1 MTATA
6 SDPDT
11 TTVAAPRRLP
21 TVLAVLVVR
30 GDEGALRGCLAS
42 LAAQTYPRMAVL
54 AVDDA
59 SSDASHDILVEA
71 LGDGRVMRNDQ
82 PEGFARSVAG
92 ALATPVAAQADHLLL
107 LHDDVALDPD
117 AVSRLVE
124 ATMIPGVER
133 VGIVG
138 AKVVDWDRPRVLRD
152 VGRSADRFGHP
163 FSSLQPDELDQ
174 GQFDRVLEVLTVDGC
189 AMLVSREVW
198 QELGLFDERLG
209 DGADLD
215 VCWRA
220 RVAGWRV
227 VMTPLARVRHRGA
240 GDDAGV
246 RRYDE
251 DRVAL
256 ATILKN
262 YSWWTLMKV
271 FAVGIPL
278 TVVRLVYLTLSRR
291 FEEAADVMRAW
302 GWNVAHLPG
311 TLRRRRSVQKARTVR
326 DRALHRY
333 TESAGLR
340 LPRWFQTAER
350 IFEEQRGF
358 GDDDD
363 TGIRTIR
370 DRTTSLVV
378 AHPVIVAS
386 TIGVVI
392 AAVVIRDLLG
402 PEPLAGAAFPSFP
415 ATPGG
420 FFAEL
425 VSAYRTTGVGGSLAS
440 TPALAVLGAISF
452 ATFGSTGIA
461 EKVVLAG
468 APALGAILM
477 YRAAIRRTG
486 RPGPS
491 VVAAASYAVSA
502 LVLWAFSEG
511 RIGLLVGIAVVPP
524 LIERVAVAFDA
535 DEPVDG
541 ARRLAAGLAVTLA
554 VGIAFWPGIG
564 LAAVVVVA
572 VELVFG
578 RRRGRGLAVAGAG
591 AVGAAVLVFPF
602 VPTLVSGG
610 GLAAS
615 STIGTADPV
624 ELGRLALGGGPGT
637 WVAAWFLPIAAVV
650 AFTLVRAPF
659 RAPAWRAAIL
669 AAAGL
674 ALSWASAAGWLPMPV
689 SNPPAYAGL
698 ALVAEALLVAYGLS
712 SALGGLDREAFGLR
726 QVATA
731 LLASILVAGFVL
743 QSIAA
748 MTGRRATGALDRVP
762 AAWAVIDSSARG
774 AFRVLWVGG
783 PSGRP
788 FPPPGGDPQTVVE
801 SGEATLRASLTD
813 RSGTSALDVA
823 RPLAGPG
830 AEALWSS
837 VGEVL
842 AGGTT
847 HGGALLAPFG
857 VRYVVA
863 ADGDLPAAAAQRLEA
878 QTDLDRIPASGLV
891 IFRNAAALPIGGVFP
906 DDGALAASVRSAD
919 AETLQ
924 RLQGSRGDPLERVEG
939 GWDGSGDGSLVA
951 LSTEFDEAWELDGL
965 DATPIRSFGWA
976 TAFDE
981 APTEVHVRYGTQ
993 LPRTVAM
1000 LVLAALWAA
1009 ALWITRKPVAR

>member
-11 TTVAAPRRLP
+11 ATVVAPRRLP

-30 GDEGALRGCLAS
+30 DGEAALRECLAS
-42 LAAQTYPRMAVL
+42 LAGQTYPRL
-54 AVDDA
+54 AILAIDDA
-59 SSDASHDILVEA
+59 SSDTSHESLVQA
-71 LGDGRVMRNDQ
+71 LGHGRVLRNER
-82 PEGFARSVAG
+82 PEGFARSVAR
-92 ALATPVAAQADHLLL
+92 ALSTPVAAKAEHLLL
-107 LHDDVALDPD
+107 LHDDVALDAD

-138 AKVVDWDRPRVLRD
+138 AKVVEWDRPRVLRD

-198 QELGLFDERLG
+198 QGLGLFDERLG

-227 VMTPLARVRHRGA
+227 VMTPLARVRHRGPA
-240 GDDAGV
+240 GGEGV
-246 RRYDE
+246 GRYDE

-256 ATILKN
+256 ATIFKN
-262 YSWWTLMKV
+262 YSWWTLIKV

-278 TVVRLVYLTLSRR
+278 TLIRLVYLTLSRR
-291 FEEAADVMRAW
+291 FEEAADVARAW
-302 GWNVAHLPG
+302 GWNIAHLPG
-311 TLRRRRSVQKARTVR
+311 TLRRRRGVQKARLVR
-326 DRALHRY
+326 DRELRRY

-363 TGIRTIR
+363 TGTRSIR

-378 AHPVIVAS
+378 THPVIVAS
-386 TIGVVI
+386 AIGLLI
-392 AAVVIRDLLG
+392 GGVVIRDLLG
-402 PEPLAGAAFPSFP
+402 PEPLAGAALPSFP
-415 ATPGG
+415 PTPGG

-425 VSAYRTTGVGGSLAS
+425 LSAYRTTGTGGSLAA
-440 TPALAVLGAISF
+440 TPALAVLGAISA
-452 ATFGSTGIA
+452 ATFGSTEIA
-461 EKVVLAG
+461 EKVVLAA
-468 APALGAILM
+468 APAVGAILM
-477 YRAAIRRTG
+477 YRAANRRTG

-511 RIGLLVGIAVVPP
+511 RIGLLIGIAVLPP
-524 LIERVAVAFDA
+524 AIERMAVAFDA
-535 DEPVDG
+535 EEPVDG
-541 ARRLAAGLAVTLA
+541 GRRLAVGLAVTLA

-564 LAAVVVVA
+564 LAAVAVVV
-572 VELVFG
+572 VELLFG
-578 RRRGRGLAVAGAG
+578 RRRARGLAVTGAG
-591 AVGAAVLVFPF
+591 ALGAAVLLFPF
-602 VPTLVSGG
+602 VPTLVAGG
-610 GLAAS
+610 GVAFT
-615 STIGTADPV
+615 STIGTADPS
-624 ELGRLALGGGPGT
+624 ELGRFALGGGPGT
-637 WVAAWFLPIAAVV
+637 WVAAWFLPIAAVLS
-650 AFTLVRAPF
+650 FTVVQPPF

-669 AAAGL
+669 AAVGL
-674 ALSWASAAGWLPMPV
+674 ALSWASAAGWLPEPL
-689 SNPPAYAGL
+689 SNPPAFAGL
-698 ALVAEALLVAYGLS
+698 ALVAEALLLAYGLS
-712 SALGGLDREAFGLR
+712 SALGALGREAFGLR
-726 QVATA
+726 QIATA
-731 LLASILVAGFVL
+731 LLASVLIAGFAL

-748 MTGRRATGALDRVP
+748 MTGRRATGSLDRVP
-762 AAWAVIDSSARG
+762 AAWAVIDSAARG
-774 AFRVLWVGG
+774 AFRVLWVGA

-788 FPPPGGDPQTVVE
+788 FPPPGGDPQAIVE
-801 SGEATLRASLTD
+801 AGDATLRAALTD
-813 RSGTSALDVA
+813 RSGTSALDIA

-837 VGEVL
+837 VGELL
-842 AGGTT
+842 AGGTS

-863 ADGDLPAAAAQRLEA
+863 AEGDLPPGAVERLEA

-891 IFRNAAALPIGGVFP
+891 IFRNGSALPVAATFP
-906 DDGALAASVRSAD
+906 DDGPLPAAVRSGDRA
-919 AETLQ
+919 TLQ
-924 RLQGSRGDPLERVEG
+924 RLRSSRGISLERVEG
-939 GWDGSGDGSLVA
+939 GWDGSGEGSLVV
-951 LSTEFDEAWELDGL
+951 LSTEFDEAWELDGS
-965 DATPIRSFGWA
+965 DGQPIRSFGWA
-976 TAFDE
+976 TAFE
-981 APTEVHVRYGTQ
+981 GAPADVRIRYGSQ
-993 LPRTVAM
+993 LPHTVAM
-1000 LVLAALWAA
+1000 VVLAALWAA